1 MVVNTY
7 HIFLLVS
14 KVKRMVVR
22 LVHDR
27 QVGGMAQWLK
37 ARLTSRTPKLCV
49 KTTRSSPAINPVRGW
64 HALFVLPFPKDNI
77 IFWTPLLRRPL
88 MWWKPSQVKPKVQMT
103 GIASCPWITPYEV
116 YIASSQEYKAVVIWL
131 ASLLSRGNG
140 MQNTA
145 SVTKR
150 LRRELRSPFQPTS
163 LALGWYLVLIHIIW
177 VLLLFLFTVMQGWKK
192 SASEKD
198 SQAESYFL
206 SICTTDGKMIWTKQ
220 KNSMF
225 YWR

>member
-1 MVVNTY
+1 MTGWRDGSAIKGQAHNQNA
-7 HIFLLVS
+7 
-14 KVKRMVVR
+14 KV
-22 LVHDR
+22 
-27 QVGGMAQWLK
+27 ACENY
-37 ARLTSRTPKLCV
+37 SC
-49 KTTRSSPAINPVRGW
+49 SPAINPVRGW
-64 HALFVLPFPKDNI
+64 HAPFVLPFPKDNI

-88 MWWKPSQVKPKVQMT
+88 MWWKPSQVKPKLRMT
-103 GIASCPWITPYEV
+103 GTAYCPRITPYET
-116 YIASSQEYKAVVIWL
+116 YIAYSQEYKAVVIWL
-131 ASLLSRGNG
+131 ASLLLRGNG

-163 LALGWYLVLIHIIW
+163 LALGRYLVLIHIIW
-177 VLLLFLFTVMQGWKK
+177 VILLFLFTVMQGWKK